1 MVARAA
7 RSDDSSPNRTI
18 VDQWRISF
26 DSANPAGGVCSG
38 GRVIIG
44 PVVKPSII
52 SLTEGGAAPAM
63 AAQDGHAGTPAAE
76 SGLESVVMLEEPPR
90 PNRWRWRLSL
100 PTVDRPLVLSAIAI
114 VLTLLGGWWIAKR
127 ADVVEREVVRRLQGA
142 ERNLADTGSQLRQAS
157 DALRDS
163 QNRLAAL
170 EAKLSDS
177 VAQQA
182 QLERLYQEL
191 AQSRNDAVLAEVE
204 STLVS
209 ASQQLQLGGNVRAA
223 LLALQEADARLDRIR
238 IPLQSP
244 IRRAVAS
251 DLVLLRQ
258 AEAVD
263 VGALAAKLETIS
275 EGIDK
280 MPLLSEPRMPGK
292 TDDRTNAQVKKP
304 ASPSGE
310 SSRDRIAAL
319 LGLGPE
325 GWTRRLADWSLVFQ
339 ELGHWVRVR
348 QIDRPDAMLLA
359 PEQAWFVRENLKLRL
374 AQARWALLTRNDS
387 ILRFDLEQA
396 IGSLEHWFDRDQ
408 RLVGEAVLTLGQIR
422 SVSSNVPLPSIHQS
436 LSAIRLARAAREPG

>member
-1 MVARAA
+1 M
-7 RSDDSSPNRTI
+7 
-18 VDQWRISF
+18 
-26 DSANPAGGVCSG
+26 AGPEGLAGVS
-38 GRVIIG
+38 
-44 PVVKPSII
+44 
-52 SLTEGGAAPAM
+52 
-63 AAQDGHAGTPAAE
+63 AAE
-76 SGLESVVMLEEPPR
+76 SGLDSVVMLEEPPR
-90 PNRWRWRLSL
+90 PNPWRWRWSL
-100 PTVDRPLVLSAIAI
+100 PAFDRPLVLSVVAIA
-114 VLTLLGGWWIAKR
+114 LTLLGGWWIAKR

-142 ERNLADTGSQLRQAS
+142 ERNLADTGSQLRQAT

-238 IPLQSP
+238 LPSQSP
-244 IRRAVAS
+244 IRRAVAA

-263 VGALAAKLETIS
+263 VNALAAKLETIS

-280 MPLLSEPRMPGK
+280 MPLLSEPRVPGK
-292 TDDRTNAQVKKP
+292 PEDRTSPQVKKP
-304 ASPSGE
+304 VAPSSE
-310 SSRDRIAAL
+310 SSRELSVGTSAAPSGAMSVTSPDSLLNPARIAAL

-339 ELGHWVRVR
+339 ELGHWVRLR
-348 QIDRPDAMLLA
+348 RIDRPDAMLLA

-374 AQARWALLTRNDS
+374 AQARWALLTRNDAV
-387 ILRFDLEQA
+387 LRFDLEQA
-396 IGSLEHWFDRDQ
+396 VETLEHWFDRDQ
-408 RLVGEAVLTLGQIR
+408 RLVAQAILSLGQIR

-436 LSAIRLARAAREPG
+436 LSAIRLVRAAREPG

>member
-1 MVARAA
+1 MAGPDGLAAASTAEAR
-7 RSDDSSPNRTI
+7 
-18 VDQWRISF
+18 
-26 DSANPAGGVCSG
+26 
-38 GRVIIG
+38 
-44 PVVKPSII
+44 
-52 SLTEGGAAPAM
+52 
-63 AAQDGHAGTPAAE
+63 
-76 SGLESVVMLEEPPR
+76 LESVVMLEEPPR
-90 PNRWRWRLSL
+90 PNLWRWRWSL
-100 PTVDRPLVLSAIAI
+100 PAIDRPLLLSAIA
-114 VLTLLGGWWIAKR
+114 VALTLLGGWWVAKR
-127 ADVVEREVVRRLQGA
+127 AEVVEREVVRRLQGA
-142 ERNLADTGSQLRQAS
+142 ERNLADTGSQLRQAT

-204 STLVS
+204 STMVS

-238 IPLQSP
+238 LPPQSP
-244 IRRAVAS
+244 IRRAVAA
-251 DLVLLRQ
+251 DLLLLRQ

-280 MPLLSEPRMPGK
+280 MPLLSEPRVPGK
-292 TDDRTNAQVKKP
+292 PDGRASPQVKKP
-304 ASPSGE
+304 TATIAEASGSASGSPLE
-310 SSRDRIAAL
+310 SASDSRLSPARIAAL

-348 QIDRPDAMLLA
+348 RIDRPDAMLLA

-374 AQARWALLTRNDS
+374 AQARWALLTRNDVV
-387 ILRFDLEQA
+387 LRFDLEQA
-396 IGSLEHWFDRDQ
+396 AETLEHWFDRDQ
-408 RLVGEAVLTLGQIR
+408 GLVAQAILTLGQIR

-436 LSAIRLARAAREPG
+436 LSAIRLVRAAREPG

>member
-1 MVARAA
+1 MAGPDGLAAASTAEAR
-7 RSDDSSPNRTI
+7 
-18 VDQWRISF
+18 
-26 DSANPAGGVCSG
+26 
-38 GRVIIG
+38 
-44 PVVKPSII
+44 
-52 SLTEGGAAPAM
+52 
-63 AAQDGHAGTPAAE
+63 
-76 SGLESVVMLEEPPR
+76 LESVVMLEEPPR
-90 PNRWRWRLSL
+90 PNLWRWRWSL
-100 PTVDRPLVLSAIAI
+100 PAIDRPLLLSAIA
-114 VLTLLGGWWIAKR
+114 VALTLLGGWWVAKR
-127 ADVVEREVVRRLQGA
+127 AEVVEREVVRRLQGA
-142 ERNLADTGSQLRQAS
+142 ERNLADTGSQLRQAT

-204 STLVS
+204 STMVS

-238 IPLQSP
+238 LPPQSP
-244 IRRAVAS
+244 IRRAVAA

-280 MPLLSEPRMPGK
+280 MPLLSEPRVPGK
-292 TDDRTNAQVKKP
+292 PDGRASPQVKKP
-304 ASPSGE
+304 TATIAEASGSASGSPLE
-310 SSRDRIAAL
+310 SASDSRLSPARIAAL

-348 QIDRPDAMLLA
+348 RIDRPDAMLLA

-374 AQARWALLTRNDS
+374 AQARWALLTRNDAV
-387 ILRFDLEQA
+387 LRFDLEQA
-396 IGSLEHWFDRDQ
+396 AETLEHWFDRDQ
-408 RLVGEAVLTLGQIR
+408 GLVAQAILTLGQIR

-436 LSAIRLARAAREPG
+436 LSAIRLVRAAREPG

>member
-1 MVARAA
+1 MAGPDGLAA
-7 RSDDSSPNRTI
+7 AS
-18 VDQWRISF
+18 
-26 DSANPAGGVCSG
+26 
-38 GRVIIG
+38 
-44 PVVKPSII
+44 
-52 SLTEGGAAPAM
+52 
-63 AAQDGHAGTPAAE
+63 AAE
-76 SGLESVVMLEEPPR
+76 ARLESVVMLEEPPR
-90 PNRWRWRLSL
+90 PNLWRWRWSL
-100 PTVDRPLVLSAIAI
+100 PAIDRPLLLSAIA
-114 VLTLLGGWWIAKR
+114 VALTLLGGWWIAKR

-142 ERNLADTGSQLRQAS
+142 ERNLADTGSQLRQAT

-204 STLVS
+204 STMVS

-238 IPLQSP
+238 LPLQSP
-244 IRRAVAS
+244 IRRAVAA

-280 MPLLSEPRMPGK
+280 MPLLSEPRVPGK
-292 TDDRTNAQVKKP
+292 PDGRASPQVKKP
-304 ASPSGE
+304 TATIAEASGSASGAASGAASVGASE
-310 SSRDRIAAL
+310 SASDSRLSPARIAAL

-348 QIDRPDAMLLA
+348 RIDRPDAMLLA

-374 AQARWALLTRNDS
+374 AQARWALLTRNDAV
-387 ILRFDLEQA
+387 LRFDLEQA
-396 IGSLEHWFDRDQ
+396 AETLEHWFDRDQ
-408 RLVGEAVLTLGQIR
+408 GLVAQAILTLGQIR

-436 LSAIRLARAAREPG
+436 LSAIRLVRAAREPG

>member
-1 MVARAA
+1 
-7 RSDDSSPNRTI
+7 
-18 VDQWRISF
+18 
-26 DSANPAGGVCSG
+26 
-38 GRVIIG
+38 
-44 PVVKPSII
+44 
-52 SLTEGGAAPAM
+52 
-63 AAQDGHAGTPAAE
+63 
-76 SGLESVVMLEEPPR
+76 MLEEPLR
-90 PNRWRWRLSL
+90 PNLWRWRWPWSLSAI
-100 PTVDRPLVLSAIAI
+100 DRPLLLSAIA
-114 VLTLLGGWWIAKR
+114 VALTLLGGWWVAKR

-142 ERNLADTGSQLRQAS
+142 ERNLADTGSQLRQAT

-204 STLVS
+204 STMVS

-238 IPLQSP
+238 LPPQSP
-244 IRRAVAS
+244 IRRAVAA
-251 DLVLLRQ
+251 DLLLLRQ

-280 MPLLSEPRMPGK
+280 MPLLSEPRVPGK
-292 TDDRTNAQVKKP
+292 PDDPANPQLKKP
-304 ASPSGE
+304 AATTAEASGSASGSVSESASDSRLSPA
-310 SSRDRIAAL
+310 RIAAL

-348 QIDRPDAMLLA
+348 RIDRPDAMLLA

-374 AQARWALLTRNDS
+374 AQARWALLTRNDAV
-387 ILRFDLEQA
+387 LRFDLEQA
-396 IGSLEHWFDRDQ
+396 AATLEHWFDRDQ
-408 RLVGEAVLTLGQIR
+408 GLVAQAILTLGQIR

-436 LSAIRLARAAREPG
+436 LSAIRLVRAAREPG

>member
-1 MVARAA
+1 MV
-7 RSDDSSPNRTI
+7 
-18 VDQWRISF
+18 
-26 DSANPAGGVCSG
+26 NPSK
-38 GRVIIG
+38 I
-44 PVVKPSII
+44 P
-52 SLTEGGAAPAM
+52 LTEGSAAPAIAGSDGF
-63 AAQDGHAGTPAAE
+63 AAASSAE
-76 SGLESVVMLEEPPR
+76 SRLESAVMLEEPLR
-90 PNRWRWRLSL
+90 PNLWRWRWPWSLSAI
-100 PTVDRPLVLSAIAI
+100 DRPLLLSAIA
-114 VLTLLGGWWIAKR
+114 VALTLLGGWWVAKR
-127 ADVVEREVVRRLQGA
+127 AEVVEREVVRRLQGA
-142 ERNLADTGSQLRQAS
+142 ERNLADTGSQLRQAT

-204 STLVS
+204 STMVS

-238 IPLQSP
+238 LPPQSP
-244 IRRAVAS
+244 IRRAVAA

-280 MPLLSEPRMPGK
+280 MPLLSEPRVPGK
-292 TDDRTNAQVKKP
+292 PDGRASPQVKKP
-304 ASPSGE
+304 TATIAEASGSASGSPLE
-310 SSRDRIAAL
+310 SASDSRLSPARIAAL

-348 QIDRPDAMLLA
+348 RIDRPDAMLLA

-374 AQARWALLTRNDS
+374 AQARWALLTRNDVV
-387 ILRFDLEQA
+387 LRFDLEQA
-396 IGSLEHWFDRDQ
+396 AETLEHWFDRDQ
-408 RLVGEAVLTLGQIR
+408 GLVAQAILTLGQIR

-436 LSAIRLARAAREPG
+436 LSAIRLVRAAREPG

>member
-1 MVARAA
+1 MARPDGLAA
-7 RSDDSSPNRTI
+7 AS
-18 VDQWRISF
+18 
-26 DSANPAGGVCSG
+26 
-38 GRVIIG
+38 
-44 PVVKPSII
+44 
-52 SLTEGGAAPAM
+52 
-63 AAQDGHAGTPAAE
+63 AAE
-76 SGLESVVMLEEPPR
+76 SRLESVVMLEEPPR
-90 PNRWRWRLSL
+90 PSLWRLRWSL
-100 PTVDRPLVLSAIAI
+100 PAIDRPLLLSAIA
-114 VLTLLGGWWIAKR
+114 VALTLLGGWWIAKR

-142 ERNLADTGSQLRQAS
+142 ERNLADTGSQLRQAT

-204 STLVS
+204 STMVS

-223 LLALQEADARLDRIR
+223 LLALQESDARLDRIR
-238 IPLQSP
+238 LPPQSP
-244 IRRAVAS
+244 IRRAVAA

-263 VGALAAKLETIS
+263 VGALAAKLESIS
-275 EGIDK
+275 EGVDK
-280 MPLLSEPRMPGK
+280 MPLLSEPRVPGK
-292 TDDRTNAQVKKP
+292 PDYRANPQVKKP
-304 ASPSGE
+304 AAAPADASGPASDSPLSPA
-310 SSRDRIAAL
+310 RIAAL

-348 QIDRPDAMLLA
+348 RIDRPDAMLLA

-374 AQARWALLTRNDS
+374 AQARWALLTRNDAV
-387 ILRFDLEQA
+387 LRFDLEQA
-396 IGSLEHWFDRDQ
+396 AETIEHWFDRDQ
-408 RLVGEAVLTLGQIR
+408 VLVAQAILTLGQIR

-436 LSAIRLARAAREPG
+436 LSAIRLVRAAREPG

>member
-1 MVARAA
+1 M
-7 RSDDSSPNRTI
+7 
-18 VDQWRISF
+18 
-26 DSANPAGGVCSG
+26 AG
-38 GRVIIG
+38 
-44 PVVKPSII
+44 P
-52 SLTEGGAAPAM
+52 EGLAGAS
-63 AAQDGHAGTPAAE
+63 AAE

-90 PNRWRWRLSL
+90 PNLWRWRWSL
-100 PTVDRPLVLSAIAI
+100 PAIDRPLVLSVLAIA
-114 VLTLLGGWWIAKR
+114 LTLFGGWWIAKR

-142 ERNLADTGSQLRQAS
+142 ERNLADTGSQLRQAT

-238 IPLQSP
+238 LPLQSP
-244 IRRAVAS
+244 IRRAVAA

-280 MPLLSEPRMPGK
+280 MPLLSEPRLPGK
-292 TDDRTNAQVKKP
+292 SDDRTNPKINKP
-304 ASPSGE
+304 AVPSIE
-310 SSRDRIAAL
+310 SSRESSGATSGATSDSLLSPARLAAL

-348 QIDRPDAMLLA
+348 RIDRPDAMLLA

-374 AQARWALLTRNDS
+374 AQARWALLTRNDA
-387 ILRFDLEQA
+387 ILRFDIEQA
-396 IGSLEHWFDRDQ
+396 VETLEHWFDRDQ
-408 RLVGEAVLTLGQIR
+408 RLVAQAILTLDQIR

-436 LSAIRLARAAREPG
+436 LSAIRLVRAAREPG

>member
-1 MVARAA
+1 MAG
-7 RSDDSSPNRTI
+7 PEGL
-18 VDQWRISF
+18 
-26 DSANPAGGVCSG
+26 AGGS
-38 GRVIIG
+38 
-44 PVVKPSII
+44 
-52 SLTEGGAAPAM
+52 
-63 AAQDGHAGTPAAE
+63 AAE
-76 SGLESVVMLEEPPR
+76 SRLESVVMLEEPPR
-90 PNRWRWRLSL
+90 PNLWRWRWSL
-100 PTVDRPLVLSAIAI
+100 PAIDRPLLLSAIA
-114 VLTLLGGWWIAKR
+114 VALTLLGGWWIAKR

-142 ERNLADTGSQLRQAS
+142 ERNLADTGSQLRQAT

-204 STLVS
+204 STMVS

-238 IPLQSP
+238 LPPQSP
-244 IRRAVAS
+244 IRRAVAA

-280 MPLLSEPRMPGK
+280 MPLLSEPRVPGK
-292 TDDRTNAQVKKP
+292 PVGRASPQVKKP
-304 ASPSGE
+304 TATIAEASGSASGAASGSASVGASE
-310 SSRDRIAAL
+310 SASDSRLSPARIAAL

-348 QIDRPDAMLLA
+348 RIDRPDAMLLA

-374 AQARWALLTRNDS
+374 AQARWALLTRNDAV
-387 ILRFDLEQA
+387 LRFDLEQA
-396 IGSLEHWFDRDQ
+396 AETLEHWFDRDQ
-408 RLVGEAVLTLGQIR
+408 GLVAQAILTLGQIR

-436 LSAIRLARAAREPG
+436 LSAIRLVRAAREPG

>member
-1 MVARAA
+1 MAGPDGLAAASTAEAR
-7 RSDDSSPNRTI
+7 
-18 VDQWRISF
+18 
-26 DSANPAGGVCSG
+26 
-38 GRVIIG
+38 
-44 PVVKPSII
+44 
-52 SLTEGGAAPAM
+52 
-63 AAQDGHAGTPAAE
+63 
-76 SGLESVVMLEEPPR
+76 LESVVMLEEPPR
-90 PNRWRWRLSL
+90 PNLWRWRWSL
-100 PTVDRPLVLSAIAI
+100 PAIDRPLLLSAIA
-114 VLTLLGGWWIAKR
+114 VALTLLGGWWVAKR
-127 ADVVEREVVRRLQGA
+127 AEVVEREVVRRLQGA
-142 ERNLADTGSQLRQAS
+142 ERNLADTGSQLRQAT

-204 STLVS
+204 STMVS

-223 LLALQEADARLDRIR
+223 LLALQDADARLDRIR
-238 IPLQSP
+238 LPPQSP
-244 IRRAVAS
+244 IRRAVAA

-280 MPLLSEPRMPGK
+280 MPLLSEPRVPGK
-292 TDDRTNAQVKKP
+292 PDGRASPQVKKP
-304 ASPSGE
+304 TATIAEASGSASGSPLE
-310 SSRDRIAAL
+310 SASDSRLSPARIAAL

-348 QIDRPDAMLLA
+348 RIDRPDAMLLA

-374 AQARWALLTRNDS
+374 AQARWALLTRNDVV
-387 ILRFDLEQA
+387 LRFDLEQA
-396 IGSLEHWFDRDQ
+396 AETLEHWFDRDQ
-408 RLVGEAVLTLGQIR
+408 GLVAQAILTLGQIR

-436 LSAIRLARAAREPG
+436 LSAIRLVRAAREPG

>member
-1 MVARAA
+1 M
-7 RSDDSSPNRTI
+7 
-18 VDQWRISF
+18 
-26 DSANPAGGVCSG
+26 AG
-38 GRVIIG
+38 
-44 PVVKPSII
+44 P
-52 SLTEGGAAPAM
+52 EGLAGAS
-63 AAQDGHAGTPAAE
+63 AAE
-76 SGLESVVMLEEPPR
+76 SGLDSVVMLEEPPR
-90 PNRWRWRLSL
+90 PNPWRWRWSL
-100 PTVDRPLVLSAIAI
+100 PAFDRPLVLSVVAIA
-114 VLTLLGGWWIAKR
+114 LTLFGGWWIAKR

-142 ERNLADTGSQLRQAS
+142 ERNLADTGSQLRQAT

-238 IPLQSP
+238 LPSQSP
-244 IRRAVAS
+244 IRRAVAA

-263 VGALAAKLETIS
+263 VNALAAKLETIS

-280 MPLLSEPRMPGK
+280 MPLLSEPRVPSSEPRVPGK
-292 TDDRTNAQVKKP
+292 PEDRTSPQVKKP
-304 ASPSGE
+304 IAPSSE
-310 SSRDRIAAL
+310 SSRERSVGTSAAPSATTSVTPSDSLLNPARIAAL

-348 QIDRPDAMLLA
+348 RIDRPDAMLLA

-374 AQARWALLTRNDS
+374 AQARWALLTRNDAV
-387 ILRFDLEQA
+387 LRFDLEQA
-396 IGSLEHWFDRDQ
+396 VETLEHWFDRDQ
-408 RLVGEAVLTLGQIR
+408 RLVAQAILSLGQIR

-436 LSAIRLARAAREPG
+436 LSAIRLVRAAREPG

>member
-1 MVARAA
+1 M
-7 RSDDSSPNRTI
+7 
-18 VDQWRISF
+18 
-26 DSANPAGGVCSG
+26 AG
-38 GRVIIG
+38 
-44 PVVKPSII
+44 P
-52 SLTEGGAAPAM
+52 EGLAGAS
-63 AAQDGHAGTPAAE
+63 AAE
-76 SGLESVVMLEEPPR
+76 SGLDSVVMLEEPPR
-90 PNRWRWRLSL
+90 PNPWRWRWSL
-100 PTVDRPLVLSAIAI
+100 PAFDRPLVLSVVAIA
-114 VLTLLGGWWIAKR
+114 LTLFGGWWIAKR

-142 ERNLADTGSQLRQAS
+142 ERNLADTGSQLRQAT

-238 IPLQSP
+238 LPSQSP
-244 IRRAVAS
+244 IRRAVAA

-263 VGALAAKLETIS
+263 VNALAAKLETIS

-280 MPLLSEPRMPGK
+280 MPLLSEPRVPSSEPRVLGK
-292 TDDRTNAQVKKP
+292 PEDRTSPQVKKP
-304 ASPSGE
+304 IAPSSE
-310 SSRDRIAAL
+310 SSRERSVGTSAAPSATTSVTPSDSLLNPARIAAL

-348 QIDRPDAMLLA
+348 RIDRPDAMLLA

-374 AQARWALLTRNDS
+374 AQARWALLTRNDAV
-387 ILRFDLEQA
+387 LRFDLEQA
-396 IGSLEHWFDRDQ
+396 VETLEHWFDRDQ
-408 RLVGEAVLTLGQIR
+408 RLVAQAILSLGQIR

-436 LSAIRLARAAREPG
+436 LSAIRLVRAAREPG

>member
-1 MVARAA
+1 MAGPEGLA
-7 RSDDSSPNRTI
+7 
-18 VDQWRISF
+18 
-26 DSANPAGGVCSG
+26 SAS
-38 GRVIIG
+38 
-44 PVVKPSII
+44 
-52 SLTEGGAAPAM
+52 
-63 AAQDGHAGTPAAE
+63 AAE
-76 SGLESVVMLEEPPR
+76 SRLDSAVMLEEPPR
-90 PNRWRWRLSL
+90 SNPWRWRWSL
-100 PTVDRPLVLSAIAI
+100 PALDRPLVLSVVAIA
-114 VLTLLGGWWIAKR
+114 LTLFGGWWVAKR
-127 ADVVEREVVRRLQGA
+127 TDVVEREVVRRLQGA
-142 ERNLADTGSQLRQAS
+142 ERNLADTGSQLRQAT

-238 IPLQSP
+238 LPSQSP
-244 IRRAVAS
+244 IRRAVAA

-263 VGALAAKLETIS
+263 VNALAAKLESIS

-280 MPLLSEPRMPGK
+280 MPLLSEPRVPGK
-292 TDDRTNAQVKKP
+292 PDDRTSRQVKKP
-304 ASPSGE
+304 EAPSNEPSREQSVGTSGLASGVASVATSVTPSD
-310 SSRDRIAAL
+310 SFLSPARIAAL

-348 QIDRPDAMLLA
+348 RIDRPDAMLLA

-374 AQARWALLTRNDS
+374 AQARWALLTRNDA

-396 IGSLEHWFDRDQ
+396 VESLEHWFDRDQ
-408 RLVGEAVLTLGQIR
+408 RSVAQAILSLGQIR

-436 LSAIRLARAAREPG
+436 LSAIRLVRAAREPG

>member
-1 MVARAA
+1 M
-7 RSDDSSPNRTI
+7 
-18 VDQWRISF
+18 
-26 DSANPAGGVCSG
+26 AG
-38 GRVIIG
+38 
-44 PVVKPSII
+44 P
-52 SLTEGGAAPAM
+52 EGLAGAS
-63 AAQDGHAGTPAAE
+63 AAE
-76 SGLESVVMLEEPPR
+76 SGLDSVVMLEEPPR
-90 PNRWRWRLSL
+90 PNPWRWRWSL
-100 PTVDRPLVLSAIAI
+100 PAFDRPLVLSVVAIA
-114 VLTLLGGWWIAKR
+114 LTLFGGWWIAKR

-142 ERNLADTGSQLRQAS
+142 ERNLADTGSQLRQAT

-238 IPLQSP
+238 LPSQSP
-244 IRRAVAS
+244 IRRAVAA

-263 VGALAAKLETIS
+263 VNALAAKLETIS

-280 MPLLSEPRMPGK
+280 MPLLSEPRVPSSEPRVPVK
-292 TDDRTNAQVKKP
+292 PEDRTSPQVKKP
-304 ASPSGE
+304 IAPSSE
-310 SSRDRIAAL
+310 SSRERSVGTSAAPSATTSVTPSDSLLNPARIAAL

-348 QIDRPDAMLLA
+348 RIDRPDAMLLA

-374 AQARWALLTRNDS
+374 AQARWALLTRNDAV
-387 ILRFDLEQA
+387 LRFDLEQA
-396 IGSLEHWFDRDQ
+396 VETLEHWFERDQ
-408 RLVGEAVLTLGQIR
+408 RLVAQAILSLGQIR

-436 LSAIRLARAAREPG
+436 LSAIRLVRAAREPG

>member
-1 MVARAA
+1 V
-7 RSDDSSPNRTI
+7 
-18 VDQWRISF
+18 V
-26 DSANPAGGVCSG
+26 NPPK
-38 GRVIIG
+38 I
-44 PVVKPSII
+44 P
-52 SLTEGGAAPAM
+52 LTEGSAAPAM
-63 AAQDGHAGTPAAE
+63 AGPDGLAAASTAE
-76 SGLESVVMLEEPPR
+76 ARLESVVMLEEPPR
-90 PNRWRWRLSL
+90 PNLWRWRWSL
-100 PTVDRPLVLSAIAI
+100 PAIDRPLLLSAIA
-114 VLTLLGGWWIAKR
+114 VALTLLGGWWVAKR
-127 ADVVEREVVRRLQGA
+127 AEVVEREVVRRLQGA
-142 ERNLADTGSQLRQAS
+142 ERNLADTGSQLRQAT

-204 STLVS
+204 STMVS

-238 IPLQSP
+238 LPPQSP
-244 IRRAVAS
+244 IRRAVAA

-280 MPLLSEPRMPGK
+280 MPLLSEPRVPGK
-292 TDDRTNAQVKKP
+292 PDGRASPQVKKP
-304 ASPSGE
+304 TATIAEASGSASGSPLE
-310 SSRDRIAAL
+310 SASDSRLSPARIAAL

-348 QIDRPDAMLLA
+348 RIDRPDAMLLA

-374 AQARWALLTRNDS
+374 AQARWALLTRNDVV
-387 ILRFDLEQA
+387 LRFDLEQA
-396 IGSLEHWFDRDQ
+396 AETLEHWFDRDQ
-408 RLVGEAVLTLGQIR
+408 GLVAQAILTLGQIR

-436 LSAIRLARAAREPG
+436 LSAIRLVRAAREPG

>member
-1 MVARAA
+1 MAGPEGLA
-7 RSDDSSPNRTI
+7 
-18 VDQWRISF
+18 
-26 DSANPAGGVCSG
+26 SAS
-38 GRVIIG
+38 
-44 PVVKPSII
+44 
-52 SLTEGGAAPAM
+52 
-63 AAQDGHAGTPAAE
+63 AAE
-76 SGLESVVMLEEPPR
+76 SRLDSAVMLEEPPR
-90 PNRWRWRLSL
+90 SNPWRWRWSL
-100 PTVDRPLVLSAIAI
+100 PALDRPLVLSVVAIA
-114 VLTLLGGWWIAKR
+114 LTLFGGWWVAKR
-127 ADVVEREVVRRLQGA
+127 TDVVEREVVRRLQGA
-142 ERNLADTGSQLRQAS
+142 ERNLADTGSQLRQAT

-238 IPLQSP
+238 LPSQSP
-244 IRRAVAS
+244 IRRAVAA

-263 VGALAAKLETIS
+263 VNALAAKLESIS

-280 MPLLSEPRMPGK
+280 MPLLSEPRVPGK
-292 TDDRTNAQVKKP
+292 SDDRTSRQVKKP
-304 ASPSGE
+304 EATSNEPSRERSVGTSGVASGATSVTPPDSFL
-310 SSRDRIAAL
+310 SPARIAAL

-348 QIDRPDAMLLA
+348 RIDRPDAMLLA

-374 AQARWALLTRNDS
+374 AQARWALLTRNDA

-396 IGSLEHWFDRDQ
+396 VESLEHWFDRDQ
-408 RLVGEAVLTLGQIR
+408 RSVAQAILSLGQIR

-436 LSAIRLARAAREPG
+436 LSAIRLVRAAREPG

>member
-1 MVARAA
+1 MAGPDGLAA
-7 RSDDSSPNRTI
+7 AS
-18 VDQWRISF
+18 
-26 DSANPAGGVCSG
+26 
-38 GRVIIG
+38 
-44 PVVKPSII
+44 
-52 SLTEGGAAPAM
+52 
-63 AAQDGHAGTPAAE
+63 AAE
-76 SGLESVVMLEEPPR
+76 ARLESVVMLEEPPR
-90 PNRWRWRLSL
+90 PNLWRWRWSL
-100 PTVDRPLVLSAIAI
+100 PAIDRPLLLSAIA
-114 VLTLLGGWWIAKR
+114 VALTLLGGWWIAKR

-142 ERNLADTGSQLRQAS
+142 ERNLADTGSQLRQAT

-204 STLVS
+204 STMVS

-238 IPLQSP
+238 LPLQSP
-244 IRRAVAS
+244 IRRAVAA

-280 MPLLSEPRMPGK
+280 MPLLSEPRVPGK
-292 TDDRTNAQVKKP
+292 PDGRASPQVKKP
-304 ASPSGE
+304 TATIAEASGSASASASASASGSPSE
-310 SSRDRIAAL
+310 SASDSRLSPARIAAL

-348 QIDRPDAMLLA
+348 RIDRPDAMLLA

-374 AQARWALLTRNDS
+374 AQARWALLTRNDAV
-387 ILRFDLEQA
+387 LRFDLEQA
-396 IGSLEHWFDRDQ
+396 AETLEHWFDRDQ
-408 RLVGEAVLTLGQIR
+408 GLVAQAILTLGQIR

-436 LSAIRLARAAREPG
+436 LSAIRLVRAAREPG

>member
-1 MVARAA
+1 M
-7 RSDDSSPNRTI
+7 
-18 VDQWRISF
+18 
-26 DSANPAGGVCSG
+26 AGPEGLAGVS
-38 GRVIIG
+38 
-44 PVVKPSII
+44 
-52 SLTEGGAAPAM
+52 
-63 AAQDGHAGTPAAE
+63 AAE
-76 SGLESVVMLEEPPR
+76 SGLDSVVMLEEPPR
-90 PNRWRWRLSL
+90 PNPWRWRWSL
-100 PTVDRPLVLSAIAI
+100 PAFDRPLVLSVVAIA
-114 VLTLLGGWWIAKR
+114 LTLLGGWWIAKR

-142 ERNLADTGSQLRQAS
+142 ERNLADTGSQLRQAT

-238 IPLQSP
+238 LPSQSP
-244 IRRAVAS
+244 IRRAVAA

-263 VGALAAKLETIS
+263 VNALAAKLETIS

-280 MPLLSEPRMPGK
+280 MPLLSEPRVPGK
-292 TDDRTNAQVKKP
+292 PEDRTSPQVKKP
-304 ASPSGE
+304 VAPSSESSRELSVGTSASPSGAM
-310 SSRDRIAAL
+310 SVTSPDSLLNPARIASL

-348 QIDRPDAMLLA
+348 RIDRPDAMLLA

-374 AQARWALLTRNDS
+374 AQARWALLTRNDAV
-387 ILRFDLEQA
+387 LRFDLEQA
-396 IGSLEHWFDRDQ
+396 VETLEHWFDRDQ
-408 RLVGEAVLTLGQIR
+408 RLVAQAILSLGQIR

-436 LSAIRLARAAREPG
+436 LSAIRLVRAAREPG

>member
-1 MVARAA
+1 M
-7 RSDDSSPNRTI
+7 S
-18 VDQWRISF
+18 
-26 DSANPAGGVCSG
+26 
-38 GRVIIG
+38 
-44 PVVKPSII
+44 
-52 SLTEGGAAPAM
+52 
-63 AAQDGHAGTPAAE
+63 AAE
-76 SGLESVVMLEEPPR
+76 SGLDSVVMLEEPPR
-90 PNRWRWRLSL
+90 PNPWRWRWSL
-100 PTVDRPLVLSAIAI
+100 PAFDRPLVLSVVAIA
-114 VLTLLGGWWIAKR
+114 LTLLGGWWIAKR

-142 ERNLADTGSQLRQAS
+142 ERNLADTGSQLRQAT

-238 IPLQSP
+238 LPSQSP
-244 IRRAVAS
+244 IRRAVAA

-263 VGALAAKLETIS
+263 VNALAAKLETIS

-280 MPLLSEPRMPGK
+280 MPLLSEPRVPGK
-292 TDDRTNAQVKKP
+292 PEDRTSPQVKKP
-304 ASPSGE
+304 VAPSSE
-310 SSRDRIAAL
+310 SSRELSVGTSAAPSGAMSVTSPDSLLNPARIAAL

-348 QIDRPDAMLLA
+348 RIDRPDAMLLA

-374 AQARWALLTRNDS
+374 AQARWALLTRNDAV
-387 ILRFDLEQA
+387 LRFDLEQA
-396 IGSLEHWFDRDQ
+396 VETLEHWFDRDQ
-408 RLVGEAVLTLGQIR
+408 RLVAQAILSLGQIR

-436 LSAIRLARAAREPG
+436 LSAIRLVRAAREPG

>member
-1 MVARAA
+1 VVN
-7 RSDDSSPNRTI
+7 SSTI
-18 VDQWRISF
+18 
-26 DSANPAGGVCSG
+26 P
-38 GRVIIG
+38 
-44 PVVKPSII
+44 
-52 SLTEGGAAPAM
+52 LTDGNAAPAM
-63 AAQDGHAGTPAAE
+63 AGSDGHAGASAAE

-90 PNRWRWRLSL
+90 PNPWRWRWSF
-100 PTVDRPLVLSAIAI
+100 PTVDRPLVFSLVAIA
-114 VLTLLGGWWIAKR
+114 LTLLGGWWIAKR

-142 ERNLADTGSQLRQAS
+142 ERNLADTGAQLRQAT

-238 IPLQSP
+238 LPVQSP
-244 IRRAVAS
+244 IRRAVAA

-263 VGALAAKLETIS
+263 VSALAAKLETIS
-275 EGIDK
+275 ESVDK
-280 MPLLSEPRMPGK
+280 MPLLSEPRVSAK
-292 TDDRTNAQVKKP
+292 ADERSSLQSKKP

-310 SSRDRIAAL
+310 SSRDASGAPSDSVLNPARIATL

-325 GWTRRLADWSLVFQ
+325 GWTRRLADWSLVLK

-348 QIDRPDAMLLA
+348 RIDRPDAMLLA

-374 AQARWALLTRNDS
+374 AQARWALLTRNDAV
-387 ILRFDLEQA
+387 LRFDLEQA
-396 IGSLEHWFDRDQ
+396 VETLEHWFDRDQ
-408 RLVGEAVLTLGQIR
+408 RLVGQAVLTLGQIR
-422 SVSSNVPLPSIHQS
+422 SVSSSVPLPSIHQS
-436 LSAIRLARAAREPG
+436 LSAIRLVRVAREPG

>member
-1 MVARAA
+1 M
-7 RSDDSSPNRTI
+7 
-18 VDQWRISF
+18 
-26 DSANPAGGVCSG
+26 AG
-38 GRVIIG
+38 
-44 PVVKPSII
+44 P
-52 SLTEGGAAPAM
+52 EGLAGAS
-63 AAQDGHAGTPAAE
+63 AAE
-76 SGLESVVMLEEPPR
+76 SGLDSVVMLEEPPR
-90 PNRWRWRLSL
+90 PNPSRWRWSL
-100 PTVDRPLVLSAIAI
+100 PAFDRPLVLSLVAIS
-114 VLTLLGGWWIAKR
+114 LTLSGGWWIAKR

-142 ERNLADTGSQLRQAS
+142 ERTLADTGSQLRQAT

-170 EAKLSDS
+170 EAKLNDS

-238 IPLQSP
+238 LPAQSP
-244 IRRAVAS
+244 IRRAVAA

-263 VGALAAKLETIS
+263 VNALAAKLETIS
-275 EGIDK
+275 QGIDK
-280 MPLLSEPRMPGK
+280 MPLLSEPRVPGK
-292 TDDRTNAQVKKP
+292 PEDRTSPQVKKSV
-304 ASPSGE
+304 APSSE
-310 SSRDRIAAL
+310 SSRELSVGTSAAPSGATSVTSSDSLLNPARIAAL

-348 QIDRPDAMLLA
+348 RIDRPDAMLLA
-359 PEQAWFVRENLKLRL
+359 PEQAWFVRENLKLRI
-374 AQARWALLTRNDS
+374 AQARWALLTRNDAV
-387 ILRFDLEQA
+387 LRFDLEQA
-396 IGSLEHWFDRDQ
+396 VETLEHWFDRDQ
-408 RLVGEAVLTLGQIR
+408 RLVAQAILSLGQIR

-436 LSAIRLARAAREPG
+436 LSAIRLVRAAREPG

>member
-1 MVARAA
+1 MAGPDGLAAASTAEAR
-7 RSDDSSPNRTI
+7 
-18 VDQWRISF
+18 
-26 DSANPAGGVCSG
+26 
-38 GRVIIG
+38 
-44 PVVKPSII
+44 
-52 SLTEGGAAPAM
+52 
-63 AAQDGHAGTPAAE
+63 
-76 SGLESVVMLEEPPR
+76 LESVVMLEEPPR
-90 PNRWRWRLSL
+90 PNLWRWRWSL
-100 PTVDRPLVLSAIAI
+100 PAIDRPLLLSAIA
-114 VLTLLGGWWIAKR
+114 VALTLLGGWWVAKR
-127 ADVVEREVVRRLQGA
+127 AEVVEREVVRRLQGA
-142 ERNLADTGSQLRQAS
+142 ERNLADTGSQLRQAT

-204 STLVS
+204 STMVS

-238 IPLQSP
+238 LPPQSP
-244 IRRAVAS
+244 IRRAVAA

-280 MPLLSEPRMPGK
+280 MPLLSEPRVPGK
-292 TDDRTNAQVKKP
+292 PDGRASPQVKKP
-304 ASPSGE
+304 TATIAEASGSASGSPLE
-310 SSRDRIAAL
+310 SASDSRLSPARIAAL

-348 QIDRPDAMLLA
+348 RIDRPDAMLLA

-374 AQARWALLTRNDS
+374 AQARWALLTRNDVV
-387 ILRFDLEQA
+387 LRFDLEQA
-396 IGSLEHWFDRDQ
+396 AETLEHWFDRDQ
-408 RLVGEAVLTLGQIR
+408 GLVAQAILTLGQIR

-436 LSAIRLARAAREPG
+436 LSAIRLVRAAREPG

>member
-1 MVARAA
+1 V
-7 RSDDSSPNRTI
+7 
-18 VDQWRISF
+18 V
-26 DSANPAGGVCSG
+26 NPSK
-38 GRVIIG
+38 I
-44 PVVKPSII
+44 P
-52 SLTEGGAAPAM
+52 LTEGSAAPAM
-63 AAQDGHAGTPAAE
+63 AGSDGLAAASSAE
-76 SGLESVVMLEEPPR
+76 SRLESAVMLEEPLR
-90 PNRWRWRLSL
+90 PNLWRWRWPWSLSAI
-100 PTVDRPLVLSAIAI
+100 DRPLLLSAIA
-114 VLTLLGGWWIAKR
+114 VALTLLGGWWVAKR

-142 ERNLADTGSQLRQAS
+142 ERNLADTGSQLRQAT

-177 VAQQA
+177 VAQQG

-204 STLVS
+204 STMVS

-238 IPLQSP
+238 LPPQSP
-244 IRRAVAS
+244 IRRAVAA
-251 DLVLLRQ
+251 DLLLLRQ

-280 MPLLSEPRMPGK
+280 MPLLSEPRVPGK
-292 TDDRTNAQVKKP
+292 PDGRASPQVKKP
-304 ASPSGE
+304 TATIAEASGSASGSPLE
-310 SSRDRIAAL
+310 SASDSRLSPARIAAL

-348 QIDRPDAMLLA
+348 RIDRPDAMLLA

-374 AQARWALLTRNDS
+374 AQARWALLTRNDVV
-387 ILRFDLEQA
+387 LRFDLEQA
-396 IGSLEHWFDRDQ
+396 AETLEHWFDRDQ
-408 RLVGEAVLTLGQIR
+408 GLVAQAILTLGQIR

-436 LSAIRLARAAREPG
+436 LSAIRLVRAAREPG

>member
-1 MVARAA
+1 MAGPEGLAGASAA
-7 RSDDSSPNRTI
+7 D
-18 VDQWRISF
+18 
-26 DSANPAGGVCSG
+26 
-38 GRVIIG
+38 
-44 PVVKPSII
+44 
-52 SLTEGGAAPAM
+52 
-63 AAQDGHAGTPAAE
+63 
-76 SGLESVVMLEEPPR
+76 SGLESLVMLEEPPR
-90 PNRWRWRLSL
+90 PKMWNWRWVW
-100 PTVDRPLVLSAIAI
+100 PTIDRPLMLSAVA
-114 VLTLLGGWWIAKR
+114 VALTLLGGWWIAKR

-142 ERNLADTGSQLRQAS
+142 ERNLADTGSQLRQAT

-238 IPLQSP
+238 LPLQSP
-244 IRRAVAS
+244 IRRAVAA

-263 VGALAAKLETIS
+263 VAALAAKLETIS

-280 MPLLSEPRMPGK
+280 MSLLSEPRVPGNS
-292 TDDRTNAQVKKP
+292 DERTKSPLKKSAAQGGEPSREQARKASLSASERASEP
-304 ASPSGE
+304 ASDSLL
-310 SSRDRIAAL
+310 STARIAAL

-374 AQARWALLTRNDS
+374 AQARWALLTRNDQ
-387 ILRFDLEQA
+387 ILRFDLERA
-396 IGSLEHWFDRDQ
+396 VEALEHWFDRDQ
-408 RLVGEAVLTLGQIR
+408 RSVAEAILTLGQIR
-422 SVSSNVPLPSIHQS
+422 LASTNVPLPSIHQS
-436 LSAIRLARAAREPG
+436 LSAIRLVRAAREPG

>member
-1 MVARAA
+1 MTKG
-7 RSDDSSPNRTI
+7 S
-18 VDQWRISF
+18 
-26 DSANPAGGVCSG
+26 
-38 GRVIIG
+38 
-44 PVVKPSII
+44 
-52 SLTEGGAAPAM
+52 AAPAM
-63 AAQDGHAGTPAAE
+63 AGPDGLASASAAE
-76 SGLESVVMLEEPPR
+76 PGLESVVMLEEPSQPK
-90 PNRWRWRLSL
+90 RWRWRWTL
-100 PTVDRPLVLSAIAI
+100 PTVDRPLILSAIAV

-238 IPLQSP
+238 LPLQSP
-244 IRRAVAS
+244 IRRAVAA

-263 VGALAAKLETIS
+263 VGALAAKLEAIS

-280 MPLLSEPRMPGK
+280 MPLLSEPRVPGK
-292 TDDRTNAQVKKP
+292 SDERPNARVKKP
-304 ASPSGE
+304 SSPAGE
-310 SSRDRIAAL
+310 SSLEPSGKVSAATSAPASDSLLSTTRIAGL

-374 AQARWALLTRNDS
+374 AQARWALLTRNDD
-387 ILRFDLEQA
+387 ILRFDLERA
-396 IGSLEHWFDRDQ
+396 VEALEHWFDRDQ
-408 RLVGEAVLTLGQIR
+408 RLVLEAILTLGQIR

-436 LSAIRLARAAREPG
+436 LSAIRLVRAAREPG

>member
-1 MVARAA
+1 MV
-7 RSDDSSPNRTI
+7 
-18 VDQWRISF
+18 
-26 DSANPAGGVCSG
+26 NPPK
-38 GRVIIG
+38 I
-44 PVVKPSII
+44 P
-52 SLTEGGAAPAM
+52 LTEGSAAPAM
-63 AAQDGHAGTPAAE
+63 AGPDGLAAASTAE
-76 SGLESVVMLEEPPR
+76 ARLESVVMLEEPPR
-90 PNRWRWRLSL
+90 PNLWRWRWSL
-100 PTVDRPLVLSAIAI
+100 PAIDRPLLLSAIA
-114 VLTLLGGWWIAKR
+114 VALTLLGGWWVAKR
-127 ADVVEREVVRRLQGA
+127 AEVVEREVVRRLQGA
-142 ERNLADTGSQLRQAS
+142 ERNLADTGSQLRQAT

-204 STLVS
+204 STMVS

-238 IPLQSP
+238 LPPQSP
-244 IRRAVAS
+244 IRRAVAA

-280 MPLLSEPRMPGK
+280 MPLLSEPRVPGK
-292 TDDRTNAQVKKP
+292 PDGRASPQVKKP
-304 ASPSGE
+304 TATIAEASGSASGSPLE
-310 SSRDRIAAL
+310 SASDSRLSPARIAAL

-348 QIDRPDAMLLA
+348 RIDRPDAMLLA

-374 AQARWALLTRNDS
+374 AQARWALLTRNDVV
-387 ILRFDLEQA
+387 LRFDLEQA
-396 IGSLEHWFDRDQ
+396 AETLEHWFDRDQ
-408 RLVGEAVLTLGQIR
+408 GLVAQAILTLGQIR

-436 LSAIRLARAAREPG
+436 LSAIRLVRAAREPG

>member
-1 MVARAA
+1 M
-7 RSDDSSPNRTI
+7 
-18 VDQWRISF
+18 
-26 DSANPAGGVCSG
+26 AGPEGLAGVS
-38 GRVIIG
+38 
-44 PVVKPSII
+44 
-52 SLTEGGAAPAM
+52 
-63 AAQDGHAGTPAAE
+63 AAE
-76 SGLESVVMLEEPPR
+76 SGLDSVVMLEEPPR
-90 PNRWRWRLSL
+90 PNPWRWRWSL
-100 PTVDRPLVLSAIAI
+100 PAFDRPLVLSVVAIA
-114 VLTLLGGWWIAKR
+114 LTLLGGWWIAKR

-142 ERNLADTGSQLRQAS
+142 ERNLADTGSQLRQAT

-238 IPLQSP
+238 LPSQSP
-244 IRRAVAS
+244 IRRAVAA

-263 VGALAAKLETIS
+263 VNALAAKLETIS

-280 MPLLSEPRMPGK
+280 MPLLSEPRVPGK
-292 TDDRTNAQVKKP
+292 PEDRTSPQVKKP
-304 ASPSGE
+304 VAPSSE
-310 SSRDRIAAL
+310 SSRELSVGTSAAPSGAMSVTSPDSLLNPARIAAL

-348 QIDRPDAMLLA
+348 RIDRPDAMLLA

-374 AQARWALLTRNDS
+374 AQARWALLTRNDAV
-387 ILRFDLEQA
+387 LRFDLEQA
-396 IGSLEHWFDRDQ
+396 VETLEHWFDRDQ
-408 RLVGEAVLTLGQIR
+408 RLVAQAILSLGQIR

-436 LSAIRLARAAREPG
+436 LSAIRLVRAAREPG

>member
-1 MVARAA
+1 M
-7 RSDDSSPNRTI
+7 
-18 VDQWRISF
+18 
-26 DSANPAGGVCSG
+26 AGPEGLAGVS
-38 GRVIIG
+38 
-44 PVVKPSII
+44 
-52 SLTEGGAAPAM
+52 
-63 AAQDGHAGTPAAE
+63 AAE
-76 SGLESVVMLEEPPR
+76 SGLDSVVMLEEPPR
-90 PNRWRWRLSL
+90 PNPWRWRWSL
-100 PTVDRPLVLSAIAI
+100 PAFDRPLVLSVVAIA
-114 VLTLLGGWWIAKR
+114 LTLLGGWWIAKR

-142 ERNLADTGSQLRQAS
+142 ERNLADTGSQLRQAT

-238 IPLQSP
+238 LPSQSP
-244 IRRAVAS
+244 IRRAVAA

-263 VGALAAKLETIS
+263 VNALAAKLETIS

-280 MPLLSEPRMPGK
+280 MPLLSEPRVPGK
-292 TDDRTNAQVKKP
+292 PEDRTSPQVKTP
-304 ASPSGE
+304 VAPSSE
-310 SSRDRIAAL
+310 SSRELSVGTSAAPSGAMSVTSPDSLLNPARIAAL

-348 QIDRPDAMLLA
+348 RIDRPDAMLLA

-374 AQARWALLTRNDS
+374 AQARWALLTRNDAV
-387 ILRFDLEQA
+387 LRFDLEQA
-396 IGSLEHWFDRDQ
+396 VETLEHWFDRDQ
-408 RLVGEAVLTLGQIR
+408 RLVAQAILSLGQIR

-436 LSAIRLARAAREPG
+436 LSAIRLVRAAREPG

>member
-1 MVARAA
+1 
-7 RSDDSSPNRTI
+7 
-18 VDQWRISF
+18 
-26 DSANPAGGVCSG
+26 
-38 GRVIIG
+38 
-44 PVVKPSII
+44 
-52 SLTEGGAAPAM
+52 
-63 AAQDGHAGTPAAE
+63 
-76 SGLESVVMLEEPPR
+76 
-90 PNRWRWRLSL
+90 
-100 PTVDRPLVLSAIAI
+100 VLAIA
-114 VLTLLGGWWIAKR
+114 LTLFGGWWIAKR

-142 ERNLADTGSQLRQAS
+142 ERNLADTGSQLRQAT

-223 LLALQEADARLDRIR
+223 LLALQEADARLDRIGL
-238 IPLQSP
+238 PLQSP
-244 IRRAVAS
+244 IRRAVAA

-280 MPLLSEPRMPGK
+280 MPLLSEPRLPGK
-292 TDDRTNAQVKKP
+292 PDDRTNPKINKP
-304 ASPSGE
+304 AAPSIE
-310 SSRDRIAAL
+310 SSRESSRESSGATSGATSDSLLSPARLAAL

-348 QIDRPDAMLLA
+348 RIDRPDAMLLA

-374 AQARWALLTRNDS
+374 AQARWALLTRNDA
-387 ILRFDLEQA
+387 ILRFDIEQA
-396 IGSLEHWFDRDQ
+396 VETLEHWFDRDQ
-408 RLVGEAVLTLGQIR
+408 RLVAQAILTLDQIC

-436 LSAIRLARAAREPG
+436 LSAIRLVRAAREPG